1 MLTGTY
7 QQLYDRL
14 KADIPENQLIH
25 DPLRTLT
32 YGTDA
37 SFYRFTPALIVKVE
51 NETEVLQTMA
61 ACRELHLPYTFRAAG
76 TSLSGQALSDS
87 VLILLGTNWK
97 EYTIHDGGQ
106 SVTLDVGILGA
117 EANRFLAPY
126 HRKIGPDPASINA
139 AKIGGIVANNACG
152 MSSGI
157 EDNTLYSILGMR
169 VVFDDGTVLDTM
181 DPASRQAFTTNRQ
194 DIVDKITAL
203 SQRVKNDAAMH
214 EKIRHKF
221 TIKNTTGY
229 SVNALIE
236 SDDPIDI
243 IMRLMVGSEGTLG
256 FISKVTL
263 RTIEDARLKA
273 TSLAFFPS
281 IKTACEAILAL
292 REAKVSA
299 AELMDRT
306 SLRTSENKP
315 GMPSF
320 LKDLGPDAVALL
332 IETWANEKAELTA
345 QIETIATVL
354 DPFDLI
360 RPVAFCTDPKGCGD
374 LWKIRQGLFP
384 AVCIEREPG
393 TTVII
398 EDVAV
403 QVELLG
409 PMLADLQ
416 KLFEKYGYK
425 NTVIWGHA
433 FDGNV
438 HFVLIQ
444 NFETKTEIRRYQGFM
459 EDLVE
464 MIVGKYDG
472 SLKAE
477 HGTGRNMAPFV
488 AREWGEDIHGVMRE
502 IKDIFDPGK
511 LINPGTI
518 ITDDPTAYL
527 RNFKK
532 MPRAHSLVDT
542 CIECGFCERNCVSHE
557 LTLSARQ
564 RIVAYREMARL
575 TRSKENPKR
584 LKELTDAYEYYGNQ
598 TCAADGLCALTC
610 PVAIDTGKLIKHLRH
625 ENNSPLAKKTAAF
638 VGNHMCLVT
647 GAARTGL
654 GTVGAVHSMVGTK
667 AMKSMA
673 SGARSLSGNRLP
685 RWTEHMPKRA
695 QSVRPEAD
703 LFDAPRKVVYFPS
716 CITRSMGVS
725 KAYAEED
732 SLTRTTENLLH
743 KAGFAVRYPEGMK
756 KLCCGMPFASKGFT
770 ETANQRA
777 RELEKALLEASEDGK
792 IPVLCDT
799 SPCLF
804 HMKETLDPRLQLFE
818 PIEFTLIYLAPHLT
832 FRKIPATVAIHVTCS
847 AQKMGLDA
855 RLKELA
861 EMCARTVAAP
871 FMNCCGFAGDR
882 GFTFPELNAHGTRNL
897 KKQLPPDC
905 TQGYST
911 SRTCEIGLS
920 EHAGITYKS
929 ILYLV
934 DRCTEGIEEP

>member
-1 MLTGTY
+1 MLTGKFLS
-7 QQLYDRL
+7 LYDRL
-14 KADIPENQLIH
+14 KEIIPKERLIH

-37 SFYRFTPALIVKVE
+37 SFYRLTPQLIVKVE
-51 NETEVLQTMA
+51 NEDEVLASMA
-61 ACRELHLPYTFRAAG
+61 ACRELHIPYTFRAAG

-97 EYTIHDGGQ
+97 EYAIHDGGR

-117 EANRFLAPY
+117 EANQFLAPY
-126 HRKIGPDPASINA
+126 QRKIGPDPASINS

-169 VVFDDGTVLDTM
+169 VVMDDGTVLDTT
-181 DPASRQAFTTNRQ
+181 DPVSRKEFAAKRK
-194 DIVDKITAL
+194 DIVDKVTAL
-203 SQRVKNDAAMH
+203 SERVKADPAML

-236 SDDPIDI
+236 TEDPIEM

-256 FISKVTL
+256 FISRVTL

-273 TSLAFFPS
+273 TSLAFFPT

-292 REAKVSA
+292 RDANVSA

-320 LKDLGPDAVALL
+320 LKELGPDACALL
-332 IETWANEKAELTA
+332 IETWANEQSELNS
-345 QIETIATVL
+345 QIDTIATVL
-354 DPFDLI
+354 EPFELI

-374 LWKIRQGLFP
+374 LWEIRKGLFP
-384 AVCIEREPG
+384 AACIERELG

-409 PMLADLQ
+409 DMLTDLQ
-416 KLFEKYGYK
+416 ELFKKYEYE

-438 HFVLIQ
+438 HFVLTQ
-444 NFETKTEIRRYQGFM
+444 NFETDAEIKRYQAFM

-464 MIVGKYDG
+464 LIVGKYDG

-488 AREWGEDIHGVMRE
+488 AREWGDDIHAVMRE
-502 IKDIFDPGK
+502 IKEIFDPAG

-527 RNFKK
+527 HNFKE

-575 TRSKENPKR
+575 TRSGKDPKR
-584 LKELTDAYEYYGNQ
+584 FQELRTAYDYYGNQ

-610 PVAIDTGKLIKHLRH
+610 PVAIDTGKLVKHLRH
-625 ENNSPLAKKTAAF
+625 ETNSPLARKTAAW
-638 VGNHMCLVT
+638 VGDHMCAVT
-647 GAARTGL
+647 GAARVGL
-654 GTVGAVHSMVGTK
+654 GTVGVVHSVIGTK
-667 AMKSMA
+667 AMNAIA
-673 SGARSLSGNRLP
+673 SGARTISGNRIP
-685 RWTEHMPKRA
+685 RWTEHMPRRA
-695 QSVRPEAD
+695 KAVHFEPD

-716 CITRSMGVS
+716 CITRSMGVAREY
-725 KAYAEED
+725 KEEL
-732 SLTRTTENLLH
+732 SLTRTTEHLLH
-743 KAGFAVRYPEGMK
+743 KAGFVIRYPEGMNN
-756 KLCCGMPFASKGFT
+756 LCCGMPFASKGFT
-770 ETANQRA
+770 ETANKKA
-777 RELEKALLEASEDGK
+777 RELEAALLEISDNGA
-792 IPVLCDT
+792 IPILCDT
-799 SPCLF
+799 SPCLL
-804 HMKETLDPRLQLFE
+804 HMKQTLDERLQLFE
-818 PIEFTLIYLAPHLT
+818 PIEFTLVHLAPHLK
-832 FRKIPATVAIHVTCS
+832 FHKVPETVAIHVTCS
-847 AQKMGLDA
+847 AQKMGLDG

-861 EMCARTVAAP
+861 EMCAERVAAP
-871 FMNCCGFAGDR
+871 NMNCCGFAGDR

-897 KKQLPPDC
+897 KKQLPADC

-920 EHAGITYKS
+920 EHGGITYKS

-934 DRCTEGIEEP
+934 DRCTE

>member
-1 MLTGTY
+1 MLTGKY
-7 QQLYDRL
+7 LQLYDRL
-14 KADIPENQLIH
+14 KAVIPEKQLIH

-37 SFYRFTPALIVKVE
+37 SFYRLTPQLIVKVE
-51 NETEVLQTMA
+51 KEEEVLQTMA
-61 ACRELHLPYTFRAAG
+61 ACRDLRLPFTFRAAG

-97 EYTIHDGGQ
+97 DYTIHDNGQ

-117 EANRFLAPY
+117 EANQFLAPY

-157 EDNTLYSILGMR
+157 EDNTLYSILGLR

-181 DPASRQAFTTNRQ
+181 DPSSREAFMSTRK
-194 DIVDKITAL
+194 DIVDKIVAL
-203 SQRVKNDAAMH
+203 SRRVKEDAAMR

-236 SDDPIDI
+236 SDDPIDM

-281 IKTACEAILAL
+281 IKIACEAILAL

-315 GMPSF
+315 GMPDF
-320 LKDLGPDAVALL
+320 LKDLGPDAAALL
-332 IETWANEKAELTA
+332 IETWANEQQGLTD

-354 DPFDLI
+354 EPFDLI
-360 RPVAFCTDPKGCGD
+360 RPIAFCTDPKGCGD
-374 LWKIRQGLFP
+374 LWEIRKGLFP

-403 QVELLG
+403 HVEQLG

-416 KLFEKYGYK
+416 QLFEKYEYK
-425 NTVIWGHA
+425 NTIIWGHA

-438 HFVLIQ
+438 HFVLTQ
-444 NFETKTEIRRYQGFM
+444 NFETQAEIKRYQSFM

-464 MIVGKYDG
+464 MIVGTYDG

-488 AREWGEDIHGVMRE
+488 AREWGNDIHGVMRE
-502 IKDIFDPGK
+502 IKSIFDPNK
-511 LINPGTI
+511 LINPGSI

-527 RNFKK
+527 HNFKK

-575 TRSKENPKR
+575 TRSGEDPKR
-584 LKELTDAYEYYGNQ
+584 LKELSTAFDYYGNQ

-610 PVAIDTGKLIKHLRH
+610 PVAIDTGKLIKHLRQ
-625 ENNSPLAKKTAAF
+625 ETNSPLARKTAAW
-638 VGNHMCLVT
+638 VGNHMCTVT

-654 GTVGAVHSMVGTK
+654 GTAGAVHSLIGTR
-667 AMKSMA
+667 AMSSMA
-673 SGARSLSGNRLP
+673 SGARSISGNRIP
-685 RWTEHMPKRA
+685 RWTEHMPRRA
-695 QSVRPEAD
+695 QSIRPRPD

-716 CITRSMGVS
+716 CITRSMGVAKAS
-725 KAYAEED
+725 KKER

-743 KAGFAVRYPEGMK
+743 KAGFAIRYPQGMD

-770 ETANQRA
+770 HTATKKA
-777 RELEKALLEASEDGK
+777 KELEAALLEISDGGR
-792 IPVLCDT
+792 IPILCDT
-799 SPCLF
+799 SPCLL
-804 HMKETLDPRLQLFE
+804 HMKQTLDTRLELFE
-818 PIEFTLIYLAPHLT
+818 PIEFTLVHLAQHLT
-832 FRKIPATVAIHVTCS
+832 FRKIPETVAIHVTCS

-855 RLKELA
+855 RLKQLA
-861 EMCARTVAAP
+861 EMCARTVIAP
-871 FMNCCGFAGDR
+871 TMNCCGFAGDR

-905 TQGYST
+905 THGYST

-920 EHAGITYKS
+920 EHSGITYTS

-934 DRCTEGIEEP
+934 DRCTDKIKM

>member
-1 MLTGTY
+1 MLTGKY

-14 KADIPENQLIH
+14 KATLPEKQLIH

-51 NETEVLQTMA
+51 NETDVLQTMA

-87 VLILLGTNWK
+87 VLILLGTQWK
-97 EYTIHDGGQ
+97 HYTIHDEGR

-117 EANRFLAPY
+117 EANQFLAPY

-139 AKIGGIVANNACG
+139 AKVGGIVANNACG

-169 VVFDDGTVLDTM
+169 VIFDDGTVLDTM
-181 DPASRQAFTTNRQ
+181 DPVSRQEFAVRRK

-203 SQRVKNDAAMH
+203 SQRVKNNGPMR

-236 SDDPIDI
+236 SEDPIDMV
-243 IMRLMVGSEGTLG
+243 MRLMVGSEGTLG
-256 FISKVTL
+256 FISSVTL

-320 LKDLGPDAVALL
+320 LKELGPDAAALL
-332 IETWANEKAELTA
+332 IETWANEKSELTD

-354 DPFDLI
+354 TPFDLI

-374 LWKIRQGLFP
+374 LWEIRKGLFP

-416 KLFEKYGYK
+416 QLFEKYAYK

-438 HFVLIQ
+438 HFVLTQ
-444 NFETKTEIRRYQGFM
+444 NFETQAEIKRYQGFM

-488 AREWGEDIHGVMRE
+488 AREWGDEIHKVMRE
-502 IKDIFDPGK
+502 IKEIFDPAA

-518 ITDDPTAYL
+518 ITEDPGAYL

-575 TRSKENPKR
+575 TRSGENPKR
-584 LKELTDAYEYYGNQ
+584 LKELSSAFEYYGNQ

-625 ENNSPLAKKTAAF
+625 EKNSPLAKKTAAF
-638 VGNHMCLVT
+638 VGDHMCLIT
-647 GAARTGL
+647 AAARTGL
-654 GTVGAVHSMVGTK
+654 GTVGAVHSVVGTK
-667 AMKSMA
+667 AMNTVA
-673 SGARSLSGNRLP
+673 SGARSLSRNHIP
-685 RWTEHMPKRA
+685 RWTEHMPRRA
-695 QSVRPEAD
+695 QSVQPKPD

-716 CITRSMGVS
+716 CITRSMGVAR
-725 KAYAEED
+725 AYKNEL
-732 SLTRTTENLLH
+732 SLTRTTENLLR
-743 KAGFAVRYPEGMK
+743 KAGFAIRYPERMN

-770 ETANQRA
+770 ENADARA
-777 RELEKALLEASEDGK
+777 RELETALLQASDKGE
-792 IPVLCDT
+792 IPILCDT
-799 SPCLF
+799 SPCLL
-804 HMKETLDPRLQLFE
+804 HMKQTLDARLKLFE
-818 PIEFTLIYLAPHLT
+818 PIEFTLVHLAPHLT
-832 FRKIPATVAIHVTCS
+832 FHKIPATVAIHVTCS

-855 RLKELA
+855 GLKELA

-871 FMNCCGFAGDR
+871 NMNCCGFAGDR

-897 KKQLPPDC
+897 KKQLPADC

-934 DRCTEGIEEP
+934 DRCTEKREDS